1 MASFPDYKCPHDN
14 CDFQAYK
21 LSGIDDHVNKVHRN
35 VKPFACDEEGCQF
48 TALNKSILKSHVRNV
63 HCFA

>member
-1 MASFPDYKCPHDN
+1 M
-14 CDFQAYK
+14 
-21 LSGIDDHVNKVHRN
+21 NKVHRN

-63 HCFA
+63 HCNVRNFPCAQGLNSIVLSGLVEE